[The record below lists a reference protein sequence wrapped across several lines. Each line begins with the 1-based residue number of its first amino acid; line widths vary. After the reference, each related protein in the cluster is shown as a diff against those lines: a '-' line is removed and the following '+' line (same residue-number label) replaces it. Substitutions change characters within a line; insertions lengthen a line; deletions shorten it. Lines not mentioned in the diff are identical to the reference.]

1 MSPHQPFIKYFTPS
15 DQALYLHPKYF
26 LNVTDALTYK
36 HGHFNHFVQIRHNF
50 VHALSPHYAKAP
62 WFIRFRYAHR
72 LNNSPDG
79 AYTNNDSIMFL
90 HPLSANLIVPELNFL
105 RRNLN
110 TGPFLMKLTLISP
123 LSTVEYSR
131 IDSLIFL
138 ST

>member
-1 MSPHQPFIKYFTPS
+1 MSPIKTFIKIFTPS
-15 DQALYLHPKYF
+15 DQALYLQPIII
-26 LNVTDALTYK
+26 LNVTDALTYN
-36 HGHFNHFVQIRHNF
+36 HGHFNHFVQIRNNF
-50 VHALSPHYAKAP
+50 VHASSSHLYRDATRC
-62 WFIRFRYAHR
+62 IRVTECHV
-72 LNNSPDG
+72 
-79 AYTNNDSIMFL
+79 YTNSDSIMFL

-131 IDSLIFL
+131 IDSLMFL

>member
-1 MSPHQPFIKYFTPS
+1 MSPHQTFIKYFTPS
-15 DQALYLHPKYF
+15 DQALYLQPIII
-26 LNVTDALTYK
+26 LNVTDALTFT

-50 VHALSPHYAKAP
+50 VHASSSHYAKAP
-62 WFIRFRYAHR
+62 WVIRFRYAHR
-72 LNNSPDG
+72 LTISTDD
-79 AYTNNDSIMFL
+79 AYTNRLSIMFL